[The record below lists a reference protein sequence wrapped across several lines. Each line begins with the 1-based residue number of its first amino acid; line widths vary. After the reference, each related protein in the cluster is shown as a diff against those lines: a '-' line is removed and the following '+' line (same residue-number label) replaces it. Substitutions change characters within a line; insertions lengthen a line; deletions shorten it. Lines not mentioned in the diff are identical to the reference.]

1 MRGGRCD
8 KYGHVRGL
16 GMTGRTEQGD
26 LGWPKSTRMEVGLA
40 ATAPSFLT
48 CQVVPLKTLD

>member
-1 MRGGRCD
+1 
-8 KYGHVRGL
+8 
-16 GMTGRTEQGD
+16 MTGRAEQGD
-26 LGWPKSTRMEVGLA
+26 LGWPKSTRMEAGLI